1 MEKLKAAIDIGTT
14 TVAVC
19 LITENGEIRAKDGFL
34 NGQSRYGSDVIS
46 RITNSVKGNNLSEM
60 KKLIL
65 SDIENCLK
73 KLVITVFGDDFK
85 DDLSNYISEIYITA
99 NTTMA
104 SIVAGY
110 EIRSLG
116 TYPFTIPFTDI
127 KEIEIL
133 GVTAY
138 VFPGASAFIGAD
150 VLAGAVYLN
159 LCEGDILIDL
169 GTNGEMILMNDKKYH
184 AASAACGPAFENCTR
199 AKNIFG
205 ATTLNA
211 LSYLIK
217 TGKIS
222 ADGSFNCTYE
232 TDEKCGNYINHGDF
246 KITDNIVRSVQLAV
260 SALYTTLTLLMKDA
274 GLTLDNVK
282 HFYIAGG
289 FGFHMSLSDAV
300 TLGLIPEKLMQKSV
314 ISNNTSLEGA
324 CCIALDKK
332 RLEEFNEIKHN
343 VLVHQYG
350 GDERYNESFIKNLYF
365 KKR

>member
-46 RITNSVKGNNLSEM
+46 RITNSVKGNNLLEM
-60 KKLIL
+60 RKLIL

-73 KLVITVFGDDFK
+73 KLALTVFGDDLK
-85 DDLSNYISEIYITA
+85 NDLSNYISEIYITA

-116 TYPFTIPFTDI
+116 IYPFTMPFTDI

-159 LCEGDILIDL
+159 LSEGDILIDL

-199 AKNIFG
+199 AKNIYG

-222 ADGSFNCTYE
+222 KDGSFS
-232 TDEKCGNYINHGDF
+232 GNYINHGDF

-260 SALYTTLTLLMKDA
+260 SALYTTLTLLMEDA
-274 GLTLDNVK
+274 GLTLENVK

-300 TLGLIPEKLMQKSV
+300 TLGIIPEKLMQKAV
-314 ISNNTSLEGA
+314 ISSNTSLEGA
-324 CCIALDKK
+324 CYIALDKK

-350 GDERYNESFIKNLYF
+350 GDERYNENFIKNLYF